1 MKVTKNNLN
10 QVTIKAYLKHF
21 GLKIKNGFIYKGEI
35 AIYTEDLIKEKEVLS
50 FLEGISSVIDN
61 THLWKEVLKK

>member
-21 GLKIKNGFIYKGEI
+21 RLKIKNGFIYKNDL
-35 AIYTEDLIKEKEVLS
+35 AIYTEPLEREGEVLA
-50 FLEGISSVIDN
+50 FLNGLSIALDSKE
-61 THLWKEVLKK
+61 LWKDFNN